1 MTAGRPADR
10 DFTLTDI
17 AVTEE
22 RDHDALVL
30 LPSGS
35 LDSGNAHKFE
45 SIVMGHVNN
54 GELRLIVDFS
64 GLNFVSSAGLRV
76 FILAARAVQAR
87 MGQIILCSMKNH
99 VEDVFRVSGI
109 YRVIT
114 IKESRAAALAALA

>member
-1 MTAGRPADR
+1 MVK
-10 DFTLTDI
+10 I
-17 AVTEE
+17 AVAEE
-22 RDHDALVL
+22 RQDEALVL

-35 LDSGNAHKFE
+35 LDSGNAHVFE

-64 GLNFVSSAGLRV
+64 GLHFVSSAGLRV
-76 FILAARAVQAR
+76 FILAARALHAR
-87 MGQIILCSMKNH
+87 MGKIILCSMKNH

-114 IKESRAAALAALA
+114 IKESRAAALAALG

>member
-1 MTAGRPADR
+1 M
-10 DFTLTDI
+10 TDI

-30 LPSGS
+30 LPTGS
-35 LDSGNAHKFE
+35 LDSGNVHHSSNRSSWGTSTTA
-45 SIVMGHVNN
+45 SG
-54 GELRLIVDFS
+54 GLIVDFS

-76 FILAARAVQAR
+76 FIIAARALQAR
-87 MGQIILCSMKNH
+87 MGQIILCSMKHH